1 MFPQT
6 CKECRKKRE
15 DPVRVGVGVANLVPR
30 AFSMNEVVGALPSQS
45 LSAIIL
51 SYNSR
56 ISFFP
61 QCFFSLNIP
70 VTYWLRLFKAIK
82 ESPSHPI

>member
-6 CKECRKKRE
+6 CKECRNKRD
-15 DPVRVGVGVANLVPR
+15 DPIRVEVGVANLVPW

-70 VTYWLRLFKAIK
+70 VTY
-82 ESPSHPI
+82 